1 MTEFVCENIN
11 TLDVDIDDRCFSEIA
26 DEMYYSDK
34 SNIAVVGASA
44 SENTN
49 LVLSFIKKYS
59 QNYNHVF
66 YMVYDK
72 DKYVFYPRFLCVH
85 V

>member
-34 SNIAVVGASA
+34 SNIAVLGASA
-44 SENTN
+44 SEKTTSRMSANSST
-49 LVLSFIKKYS
+49 F
-59 QNYNHVF
+59 
-66 YMVYDK
+66 
-72 DKYVFYPRFLCVH
+72 
-85 V
+85 